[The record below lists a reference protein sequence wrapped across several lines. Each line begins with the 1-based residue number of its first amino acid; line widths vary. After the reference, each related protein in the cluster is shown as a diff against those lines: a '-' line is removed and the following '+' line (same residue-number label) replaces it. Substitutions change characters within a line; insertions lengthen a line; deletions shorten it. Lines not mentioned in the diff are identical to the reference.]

1 MSDSMINNQQQF
13 NKSVDLFVSKFANK
27 HEKPLSYYLKQFYG
41 IVIPIIVMKVQKA
54 VFFISIE
61 INSPSNIS
69 SKTSRIVKCNYH
81 LISFS

>member
-13 NKSVDLFVSKFANK
+13 NKNVDLFVSKFANK

-61 INSPSNIS
+61 INRPSNIS
-69 SKTSRIVKCNYH
+69 IKTSRIVKCNHH
-81 LISFS
+81 LSSFS